1 MNEIGFPAETGAQRR
16 ERLFSVVALAMLA
29 IALGYSTLVHF
40 TCPVYPEDDA
50 FIIYRYVDNV
60 VAGNGPVYNVGQ
72 HVFGA
77 SCPLY
82 VAGLAALK
90 TILRAVPVPD
100 LAVRASFLPW
110 LFAGFGLFLL
120 LRRLV
125 RRDWAAALIAATFII
140 RDDLLRASTGGMES
154 SIFVALLV
162 WALWALAEERFTTA
176 AVIAGLSVPVRLEGA
191 LLCLVVLVAWLVQS
205 RRRAVPLLVAL
216 FVPGLVW
223 IVFGF
228 AYYGTPVYHSI
239 IAKSRPLYPL
249 PFGHALRTIT
259 SEFDYRVL
267 GNLAP
272 HRVNG
277 DPETWRF
284 TLRTVALIFLTV
296 LAAFGYLR
304 RKPRP
309 SDSPFDIRHSTF
321 VISAVLFLLLLFL
334 YLVTNPLMF
343 PWYYPPLFALW
354 IVAMTVGIA
363 RIAAGRTK
371 TIILAALCAF
381 FAVTTLA
388 QPLGRVFT
396 GRSFADIGTESDPV
410 RTRIAAY
417 RAAAEWLNQTLPDSV
432 TIVGPEVGSLG
443 YYYKGRVMDACGLT
457 SPEAL
462 PFLPVAASERF
473 SPECGAISLE
483 LVQSLQPDVIVTMGT
498 FAGLSL
504 YDDRWFQQTYKR
516 VKTFD
521 LPQPAWNTPTVDV
534 YIRADHLQPG
544 G

>member
-1 MNEIGFPAETGAQRR
+1 MSEIGFPAETGDQRR
-16 ERLFSVVALAMLA
+16 ERLFSVVALAVLA
-29 IALGYSTLVHF
+29 AALGYSTFVHF

-50 FIIYRYVDNV
+50 FIIYRYVDNI

-72 HVFGA
+72 RVFGA

-90 TILRAVPVPD
+90 TVLRAVPVPD
-100 LAVRASFLPW
+100 LAVRANFLPW

-120 LRRLV
+120 LRRLL
-125 RRDWAAALIAATFII
+125 RCDWAAALIAATFII

-176 AVIAGLSVPVRLEGA
+176 AILAGLSVPVRLEGT

-205 RRRAVPLLVAL
+205 RRRAVPLLLAL
-216 FVPGLVW
+216 VVPGLAW

-239 IAKSRPLYPL
+239 VAKSRPLYPL
-249 PFGHALRTIT
+249 PFGHALRAIAA
-259 SEFDYRVL
+259 EFDYRVL

-284 TLRTVALIFLTV
+284 TLRTIVLIV
-296 LAAFGYLR
+296 LAALTAFGYLR
-304 RKPRP
+304 KQPRP
-309 SDSPFDIRHSTF
+309 SGSPLVIRHSPLA
-321 VISAVLFLLLLFL
+321 ISAVLFLLLLVL
-334 YLVTNPLMF
+334 YLATNPLMF

-354 IVAMTVGIA
+354 TATATIGIA
-363 RIAAGRTK
+363 RIAHGRTK
-371 TIILAALCAF
+371 TVVLAALCAF
-381 FAVTTLA
+381 FSVTSLA
-388 QPLGRVFT
+388 QPLGRVFS
-396 GRSFADIGTESDPV
+396 GRSFSDIGTEADPV

-417 RAAAEWLNQTLPDSV
+417 RAAAEWLNQSLQPGV
-432 TIVGPEVGSLG
+432 TVVGPEVGSLG
-443 YYYKGRVMDACGLT
+443 YYYKGPVLDACGLT

-473 SPECGAISLE
+473 GPECGAISLG

-504 YDDRWFQQTYKR
+504 DDDDWFHQAYKR
-516 VKTFD
+516 VRTFD

-534 YIRADHLQPG
+534 YVRVDHLR
-544 G
+544 

>member
-1 MNEIGFPAETGAQRR
+1 MSEIGFPAETGDQRR
-16 ERLFSVVALAMLA
+16 ERLLSVIALAILA

-50 FIIYRYVDNV
+50 FIIYRYVDNI
-60 VAGNGPVYNVGQ
+60 VAGNGPVYNIGQ

-90 TILRAVPVPD
+90 TVLRAVPVPD
-100 LAVRASFLPW
+100 LAVRANFLPW

-120 LRRLV
+120 LRRLL

-162 WALWALAEERFTTA
+162 WALWALAEERFATA
-176 AVIAGLSVPVRLEGA
+176 AILAGLSVPVRLEGT
-191 LLCLVVLVAWLVQS
+191 LLCAVVLVAWLVQS
-205 RRRAVPLLVAL
+205 RRRALPLLLAL
-216 FVPGLVW
+216 VVPGLAW

-249 PFGHALRTIT
+249 PFGHALRTIAG
-259 SEFDYRVL
+259 EFDYRVL

-284 TLRTVALIFLTV
+284 TLRTIVLIALST
-296 LAAFGYLR
+296 LAAIGYLR
-304 RKPRP
+304 KRRQPA
-309 SDSPFDIRHSTF
+309 DSAL
-321 VISAVLFLLLLFL
+321 VIGHLTLVIPAVLFLLLVVL

-354 IVAMTVGIA
+354 AVAATAGIA
-363 RIAAGRTK
+363 RIARGRTGMVV
-371 TIILAALCAF
+371 LAALCAF
-381 FAVTTLA
+381 FAATTIA

-396 GRSFADIGTESDPV
+396 GRGFADIGIENDPV

-417 RAAAEWLNQTLPDSV
+417 RAAAEWLNQSLPQGV

-443 YYYKGRVMDACGLT
+443 YYYKGPVLDACGLT

-462 PFLPVAASERF
+462 PFLPVPASERF
-473 SPECGAISLE
+473 GPECGAISLQ
-483 LVQSLQPDVIVTMGT
+483 LVQTLQPDVVVTMGT
-498 FAGLSL
+498 FAGISL
-504 YDDRWFQQTYKR
+504 YDDAWFKQSYAR
-516 VKTFD
+516 VRAFD

-534 YIRADHLQPG
+534 YIRADRLQR
-544 G
+544 